1 MIDVHSHILPMVDD
15 GAYNI
20 DETMIML
27 KEAAKAGFTNI
38 LATSH
43 YIDGEYE
50 FNKNDRAYLIEALNG
65 KIEEEGIMLKL
76 HIGAEAYISNDLPKL
91 IEEGIVPTLNNSKYV
106 LFELPLRAKV
116 MYTANIINKLV
127 SMGLIPIIAHPERYD
142 EVQDNPAT
150 AIDWINQGA
159 MLQAN
164 YASIIGKYGN
174 KAKETLIKLLDAN
187 AVHFL
192 GTDTHRKHSVYTEMD
207 EILHEFKK
215 KIGAEKLKELTEINP
230 RMILN
235 NELFEIEMPKKIKK
249 KKFL

>member
-1 MIDVHSHILPMVDD
+1 
-15 GAYNI
+15 
-20 DETMIML
+20 
-27 KEAAKAGFTNI
+27 
-38 LATSH
+38 
-43 YIDGEYE
+43 
-50 FNKNDRAYLIEALNG
+50 
-65 KIEEEGIMLKL
+65 
-76 HIGAEAYISNDLPKL
+76 
-91 IEEGIVPTLNNSKYV
+91 
-106 LFELPLRAKV
+106 
-116 MYTANIINKLV
+116 
-127 SMGLIPIIAHPERYD
+127 MGLIPIIAHPERYD

-150 AIDWINQGA
+150 AIDWIEQGA

-174 KAKETLIKLLDAN
+174 KAKETLLKLLDAN

-235 NELFEIEMPKKIKK
+235 NELFEIEMPKKIKR
-249 KKFL
+249 KKF